1 MFVWILV
8 GFLGLIAVLWLL
20 FLAASASVEIMKDIV
35 ESARSVM
42 VYCRSLFRRISIDK
56 TKSLRERNQHRIQVA
71 LSGQLSSELDVPK
84 VVNQTLENIMHA
96 EGRLDLLKTHAEWPR
111 EWGRPNG
118 VRPLRVAAEAGG
130 AARVPHE
137 VPGTALTLGLNR
149 TGAAGFTPQGQWHAA
164 PPSPRIRRSP
174 LPRPQPR

>member
-1 MFVWILV
+1 MPWPTPRT
-8 GFLGLIAVLWLL
+8 GAEE
-20 FLAASASVEIMKDIV
+20 LAAGVGPGSDGWFGASL
-35 ESARSVM
+35 
-42 VYCRSLFRRISIDK
+42 VYGKPDGLAID
-56 TKSLRERNQHRIQVA
+56 
-71 LSGQLSSELDVPK
+71 
-84 VVNQTLENIMHA
+84 LE
-96 EGRLDLLKTHAEWPR
+96 G
-111 EWGRPNG
+111 GRPKG